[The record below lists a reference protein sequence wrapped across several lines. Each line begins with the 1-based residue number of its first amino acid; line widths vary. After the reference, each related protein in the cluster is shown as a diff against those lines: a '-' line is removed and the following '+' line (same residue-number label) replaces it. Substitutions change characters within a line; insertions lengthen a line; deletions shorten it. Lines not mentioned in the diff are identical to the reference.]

1 MILIFYSKKNKL
13 QKQKERLE
21 TELYDVQARCDEQ
34 VDSLNDYETS
44 VKSLKNK
51 LRSLSKKLK
60 DKDKLLEDNKK
71 SLWYYTEKYI
81 NEEKGKDDKKEIGS
95 VTRKSQM
102 VDVTELEMK
111 LIESQHKLQRLD
123 FYEKNNI
130 QLLDQMAERDSNF
143 KSEIEKYEAE
153 LKEHD
158 FTRKQDIANA
168 VSQLEIKL
176 RKEKNEIQSYLEGQL
191 RDDKIK
197 NDKYIKELRED
208 YQALFDERIQGWKA
222 KANDYENKIKQLQ
235 NMINQQDD

>member
-1 MILIFYSKKNKL
+1 VILIFYSKKNKL

-208 YQALFDERIQGWKA
+208 YQALFDERIQEWKA